1 MAEVRCLRRV
11 DGWQGVISMRKCNLG
26 RKSDTKIV
34 CAKMDE
40 TSSAVE
46 DSSEFSASY
55 V

>member
-1 MAEVRCLRRV
+1 
-11 DGWQGVISMRKCNLG
+11 MRKRDLG

-34 CAKMDE
+34 CAKVDK

-46 DSSEFSASY
+46 HRCEFSASY